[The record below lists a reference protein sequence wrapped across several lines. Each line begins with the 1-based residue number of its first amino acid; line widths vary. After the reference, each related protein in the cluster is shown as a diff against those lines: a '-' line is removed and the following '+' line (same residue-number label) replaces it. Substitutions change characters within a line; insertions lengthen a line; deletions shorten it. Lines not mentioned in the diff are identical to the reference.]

1 MAAAAARQID
11 SPRSDPRRAPGAAA
25 LQVRYAQTVID
36 AGAFGK
42 AVSDWYDRS
51 GRHLEMRS
59 ATSPWAI
66 LVAEVMSQQT
76 QIGRVG
82 PYWRRFLERWPT
94 PTAFAAA
101 PTRDILEAWA
111 GLGYNRRPLALR
123 DAARRIVAE
132 HGGEVPSD
140 IAALEALPGIGRYT
154 ARAVAAN
161 AFGSPVAPVDVNV
174 RRVVSRVSGVDGA
187 AVQVEADRLIAGAD
201 PARWVHATMDL
212 AATICTRRRPRCDAC
227 PVAELCASRGTTG
240 DEPAARDAA
249 PSSFEST
256 SRWLRGRVL
265 ARLREAPAD
274 GWVTFDDPIGAH
286 DVAAVRAALGDL
298 AGEGFIE
305 LVRDQVSGAERARL
319 LP

>member
-1 MAAAAARQID
+1 MALGLAALGRTCH
-11 SPRSDPRRAPGAAA
+11 APGSAT
-25 LQVRYAQTVID
+25 LRVRYAPAVID
-36 AGAFGK
+36 AQAFGA
-42 AVSDWYDRS
+42 AVTDWYARS

-94 PTAFAAA
+94 PAAFAAA

-132 HGGEVPSD
+132 HGGEVPSAV
-140 IAALEALPGIGRYT
+140 IALEALPGIGRYT

-174 RRVVSRVSGVDGA
+174 RRVVSRVTGIDGA
-187 AVQVEADRLIAGAD
+187 AVQAEADRLIAAAD

-227 PVAELCASRGTTG
+227 PLAELCLSRGTTG
-240 DEPAARDAA
+240 EATPARDAA
-249 PSSFEST
+249 PAPFEST

-265 ARLREAPAD
+265 ARLREAPAN
-274 GWVTFDDPIGAH
+274 GWVVFDAPIGPH
-286 DVAAVRAALGDL
+286 DLAAVRAALADL
-298 AGEGFIE
+298 AAEGFVDLDSAIA
-305 LVRDQVSGAERARL
+305 RDTDRARL
-319 LP
+319 RP

>member
-1 MAAAAARQID
+1 M
-11 SPRSDPRRAPGAAA
+11 
-25 LQVRYAQTVID
+25 ID
-36 AGAFGK
+36 ARAFGN
-42 AVSDWYDRS
+42 AVIGWYERS

-82 PYWRRFLERWPT
+82 PYWRRFLGRWPT
-94 PTAFAAA
+94 PSAFAAA

-123 DAARRIVAE
+123 DAARRIVSE

-140 IAALEALPGIGRYT
+140 VAALEALPGIGRYT

-174 RRVVSRVSGVDGA
+174 RRVVSRVAGVGGA
-187 AVQVEADRLIAGAD
+187 AVQAEADRLIAAAD

-212 AATICTRRRPRCDAC
+212 AATVCTRRRPRCDAC
-227 PVAELCASRGTTG
+227 PVAELCLSRGTTG
-240 DEPAARDAA
+240 DGSATPDKKR
-249 PSSFEST
+249 PPFEST
-256 SRWLRGRVL
+256 SRWLRGTVL

-274 GWVTFDDPIGAH
+274 GWVVFDGPIGAH
-286 DVAAVRAALGDL
+286 DVAAVRAALDDL
-298 AGEGFIE
+298 AAEGFID
-305 LVRDQVSGAERARL
+305 LGDDQVGGTEGARL
-319 LP
+319 RP